1 MATNFPTSLDTP
13 TNPSAGNAL
22 NSPSHSSQHINT
34 NDAIV
39 ALEAKVGVNSS
50 AVTTS
55 HDYKLGEVTSTDKA
69 VGKTATQTLTNKT
82 LTAPQINM
90 NSDATG
96 DMLYRA
102 SSGST
107 TRLPI
112 GTSGQILNVDG
123 TGIPA
128 WIANPAAADAT
139 YAVKGVR
146 VLDANAVY
154 YAADAGSNDSYAI
167 TLSPAPSAYAVGQK
181 FSFKANTVN
190 TGAATLNVNSLGAKT
205 IVKYV
210 NTTLA
215 DGDIAAGQFVTV
227 IYDGTNFVL
236 QNPVANVPLTTAP
249 LSQQDIPMI
258 TSGTILE
265 TTKLCTDSTK
275 NILIVA
281 YSITGGSMNL
291 NRYDKDSR
299 TGQWWLSYSVTGIIS
314 GGSTGGGYQPVIVGN
329 YVYLPHSYS
338 GIAACL
344 RFDLADLTNQH
355 HHNKKSQ
362 NNF

>member
-22 NSPSHSSQHINT
+22 NSPSHSSQHTNT

-55 HDYKLGEVTSTDKA
+55 HDYKLSEVTSTDKA
-69 VGKTATQTLTNKT
+69 VGKTTTQTLTNKT

-128 WIANPAAADAT
+128 WVANPSAANAST
-139 YAVKGVR
+139 TVKGV
-146 VLDANAVY
+146 VEIATTAEIT
-154 YAADAGSNDSYAI
+154 AGTATGS
-167 TLSPAPSAYAVGQK
+167 
-181 FSFKANTVN
+181 
-190 TGAATLNVNSLGAKT
+190 TGAALAISPDQLLTSSYSPNIQLTAGESINSGQSVYLGYYQTGSAIT
-205 IVKYV
+205 HDNSSDFRDTWTGTSTNISRSFTVG
-210 NTTLA
+210 NT
-215 DGDIAAGQFVTV
+215 
-227 IYDGTNFVL
+227 
-236 QNPVANVPLTTAP
+236 
-249 LSQQDIPMI
+249 QD
-258 TSGTILE
+258 
-265 TTKLCTDSTK
+265 
-275 NILIVA
+275 ILIVL
-281 YSITGGSMNL
+281 NL
-291 NRYDKDSR
+291 YFP
-299 TGQWWLSYSVTGIIS
+299 QLL
-314 GGSTGGGYQPVIVGN
+314 IV
-329 YVYLPHSYS
+329 Y
-338 GIAACL
+338 
-344 RFDLADLTNQH
+344 
-355 HHNKKSQ
+355 
-362 NNF
+362 